1 MEVDTQTIK
10 LMNSA
15 RDVAEYFRYLATY
28 RANDVNLLSS
38 MGFNLTALEFMID
51 RLDDMAYRMEQK
63 LEIKRL
69 STRESQVKIIS
80 LDAFRHKDKTDGS
93 D

>member
-1 MEVDTQTIK
+1 MDVDIQTIK

-15 RDVAEYFRYLATY
+15 RDVADYFRYLANY

-38 MGFNLTALEFMID
+38 MGFNLTVLEFMID
-51 RLDDMAYRMEQK
+51 RLDEMAYRMEQK

-69 STRESQVKIIS
+69 SARKSEVKIVS
-80 LDAFRHKDKTDGS
+80 LDAFRNRGKPDGS